1 MLVMSPCANKLSM
14 FMLGKINSRSFPQ
27 MGVSAVLKRFDS
39 SKNSREFPVSAGNIK
54 TIKEDFAF
62 FSLIERA

>member
-1 MLVMSPCANKLSM
+1 
-14 FMLGKINSRSFPQ
+14 MLGKINSRSFPQ

-54 TIKEDFAF
+54 TIKEDFAL